1 MLLLLMFPLNKYITR
16 ELRYFTLSLF
26 DKFNTDIRDLS
37 LLDNLN
43 CGNTT
48 HDMIV
53 NVPYELWISLKWTLL
68 KVWVNSCSSNLVSL
82 NHLFSLRGCLRSKN
96 QVIVASFDFFIIFS
110 RHSLDRCQHQEIST
124 IIEISL
130 CLLQTPDYQKFWVFL
145 HSHRCL
151 SF

>member
-37 LLDNLN
+37 LLANLN

-53 NVPYELWISLKWTLL
+53 NVPYEL
-68 KVWVNSCSSNLVSL
+68 
-82 NHLFSLRGCLRSKN
+82 
-96 QVIVASFDFFIIFS
+96 
-110 RHSLDRCQHQEIST
+110 
-124 IIEISL
+124 
-130 CLLQTPDYQKFWVFL
+130 
-145 HSHRCL
+145 
-151 SF
+151 